1 MFTVAAYALLFGV
14 KYSPKTY
21 ISLLPLTIGVML
33 ACTFDVSASNI
44 FGLMSAF
51 GSALIFV
58 SSNIFFKKIMP
69 TSNSGGAS
77 SVHKLDKIN
86 LLFYSSGIAFLMMIP
101 IWLYCDLT
109 VLLNHWSAGG
119 IVAMNNHANSGG
131 HSLTYYF
138 FANGTVHF
146 AQNIIAFAILATT
159 SPVTYSIAS
168 LIKRIAVICIAI
180 VWFNQKIHPA
190 QGFGICLTFFGL
202 WVYNQAKGD
211 IERGEKQARRVEA
224 TREMMLPSTK
234 AEVRMLTGTATPDM
248 IEERQP
254 LYPLRPTHVHHHSGA
269 HLPPLN
275 IELAHSAFTSKHN
288 NTIISAGMD
297 QPYPYP
303 SPPRSIDSPPPESA
317 DLIHPVGHSNV
328 ADTVDYRTLAN
339 RRTVSNNPEGVPLS
353 GTNYAV

>member
-1 MFTVAAYALLFGV
+1 
-14 KYSPKTY
+14 
-21 ISLLPLTIGVML
+21 ML
-33 ACTFDVSASNI
+33 ACSFDVSASNV

-69 TSNSGGAS
+69 TPGSGGAGP
-77 SVHKLDKIN
+77 VHKLDKIN

-109 VLLNHWSAGG
+109 TLLNQWSAGS
-119 IVAMNNHANSGG
+119 IVAVNKHANSGTR
-131 HSLTYYF
+131 SIAYYF

-202 WVYNQAKGD
+202 WMYNQAKGD
-211 IERGEKQARRVEA
+211 VERGEKQVRRVEA
-224 TREMMLPSTK
+224 TREMILPSTK
-234 AEVRMLTGTATPDM
+234 AEVRMLNGIVTPDV
-248 IEERQP
+248 IEEREP
-254 LYPLRPTHVHHHSGA
+254 LYPLRSTHVHHPGA

-275 IELAHSAFTSKHN
+275 IELAHNAFISKH

-297 QPYPYP
+297 KPYPYP
-303 SPPRSIDSPPPESA
+303 SPPRSIDSPPPEST
-317 DLIHPVGHSNV
+317 DFVHPVGHSNA
-328 ADTVDYRTLAN
+328 ADTMDSRTLAS
-339 RRTVSNNPEGVPLS
+339 RRTISNNLEGVPLS
-353 GTNYAV
+353 DPK

>member
-1 MFTVAAYALLFGV
+1 LFTVAAYALLFGV

-21 ISLLPLTIGVML
+21 VSLLPLTIGVML
-33 ACTFDVSASNI
+33 ACTFDVSASNV

-69 TSNSGGAS
+69 TPGSGGAGP
-77 SVHKLDKIN
+77 VHKLDKIN

-109 VLLNHWSAGG
+109 ALLNRWSAGT
-119 IVAMNNHANSGG
+119 IIAVNKHANSGG
-131 HSLTYYF
+131 HSIAYYF
-138 FANGTVHF
+138 FANGLVHF

-168 LIKRIAVICIAI
+168 LVKRIAVICIAI

-190 QGFGICLTFFGL
+190 QGLGIFLTFFGL
-202 WVYNQAKGD
+202 WMYNQAKGD
-211 IERGEKQARRVEA
+211 VQRGEKQARRVEA
-224 TREMMLPSTK
+224 TRDMVLPSTN
-234 AEVRMLTGTATPDM
+234 AEARMLNGTTTPDV
-248 IEERQP
+248 IEEKQP
-254 LYPLRPTHVHHHSGA
+254 LYPLRPTHGHHHSWA

-275 IELAHSAFTSKHN
+275 IELAHTAFTSKH

-297 QPYPYP
+297 QQYPYP
-303 SPPRSIDSPPPESA
+303 SPPRSIDSPPPEST
-317 DLIHPVGHSNV
+317 DFFHPIGHSNA
-328 ADTVDYRTLAN
+328 ADSRTLAN
-339 RRTVSNNPEGVPLS
+339 RRTVSNNMEGVPLS
-353 GTNYAV
+353 GPM

>member
-1 MFTVAAYALLFGV
+1 MF
-14 KYSPKTY
+14 
-21 ISLLPLTIGVML
+21 
-33 ACTFDVSASNI
+33 ACTFDVSASNA

-69 TSNSGGAS
+69 TPSSGGAGP
-77 SVHKLDKIN
+77 VHKLDKIN

-101 IWLYCDLT
+101 IWLYYDLT
-109 VLLNHWSAGG
+109 ALLNYWSAGS
-119 IVAMNNHANSGG
+119 IVAVSKHANPGARSI
-131 HSLTYYF
+131 TYYF
-138 FANGTVHF
+138 IANGTVHF

-202 WVYNQAKGD
+202 WMYNQAKGD
-211 IERGEKQARRVEA
+211 VERGEKQARRVEA
-224 TREMMLPSTK
+224 TREMVLPSTK
-234 AEVRMLTGTATPDM
+234 AEVRMLNGIATPDT

-275 IELAHSAFTSKHN
+275 IELAHNAFVLKY

-317 DLIHPVGHSNV
+317 DFVHPVGHSNA
-328 ADTVDYRTLAN
+328 ADTLDSRTLAS
-339 RRTVSNNPEGVPLS
+339 RRTVSSNLEGVSPS
-353 GTNYAV
+353 GPN

>member
-1 MFTVAAYALLFGV
+1 
-14 KYSPKTY
+14 
-21 ISLLPLTIGVML
+21 ML
-33 ACTFDVSASNI
+33 ACTFDVSASNV

-69 TSNSGGAS
+69 TPSSGVAAP
-77 SVHKLDKIN
+77 VHKLDKIN

-101 IWLYCDLT
+101 IWLYYDLPA
-109 VLLNHWSAGG
+109 LFNYWSAGN
-119 IVAMNNHANSGG
+119 IIAVNKHASSGG
-131 HSLTYYF
+131 RSLAYYF

-202 WVYNQAKGD
+202 WMYNQAKGD
-211 IERGEKQARRVEA
+211 VERGEKQIRRVEA
-224 TREMMLPSTK
+224 TREMMLPSTE
-234 AEVRMLTGTATPDM
+234 ADARMLNGTATPDT

-254 LYPLRPTHVHHHSGA
+254 LYPLRPTHAHHHFGA

-275 IELAHSAFTSKHN
+275 IQLAHSAFTSKHN
-288 NTIISAGMD
+288 TVISAGMD
-297 QPYPYP
+297 PPYPYP
-303 SPPRSIDSPPPESA
+303 SPPRSIDSPPPDPA
-317 DLIHPVGHSNV
+317 DFVHPVGHSNA
-328 ADTVDYRTLAN
+328 ADTVDSRTLAN
-339 RRTVSNNPEGVPLS
+339 RRTGSNNLEGIPLS
-353 GTNYAV
+353 GLK

>member
-1 MFTVAAYALLFGV
+1 LFTVAAYALLFGV

-33 ACTFDVSASNI
+33 ACTFDVSASNV

-69 TSNSGGAS
+69 TPNSGGAGPA
-77 SVHKLDKIN
+77 HKLDKIN

-101 IWLYCDLT
+101 IWLYYDLT
-109 VLLNHWSAGG
+109 PLLNRWSAGS
-119 IVAMNNHANSGG
+119 IVAVNKHANSGG
-131 HSLTYYF
+131 HSLVYYF

-146 AQNIIAFAILATT
+146 TQNIIAFAILATT

-180 VWFNQKIHPA
+180 VWFTQKMHPA
-190 QGFGICLTFFGL
+190 QGFGICLTFVGL
-202 WVYNQAKGD
+202 WMYNQAKGD
-211 IERGEKQARRVEA
+211 VERGEKQVRRVEA
-224 TREMMLPSTK
+224 TREMILPSTK
-234 AEVRMLTGTATPDM
+234 DEVRMLDETATPGV

-254 LYPLRPTHVHHHSGA
+254 LYPLRPTHLHHLSGV

-275 IELAHSAFTSKHN
+275 IELAHAAFTSKHN
-288 NTIISAGMD
+288 TIISAGID
-297 QPYPYP
+297 QAYPYP
-303 SPPRSIDSPPPESA
+303 SPPRSIDSPPPESTN
-317 DLIHPVGHSNV
+317 LVHPVGHSNA
-328 ADTVDYRTLAN
+328 ADIVDYRTLAN
-339 RRTVSNNPEGVPLS
+339 RRTVSNNLEGVPLL
-353 GTNYAV
+353 GPK

>member
-1 MFTVAAYALLFGV
+1 
-14 KYSPKTY
+14 
-21 ISLLPLTIGVML
+21 ML
-33 ACTFDVSASNI
+33 ACTFDVSASNV

-69 TSNSGGAS
+69 TPSSGSAGP
-77 SVHKLDKIN
+77 VHKLDKIN
-86 LLFYSSGIAFLMMIP
+86 LLFYSSGIAFLVMIP
-101 IWLYCDLT
+101 IWLYYDLSA
-109 VLLNHWSAGG
+109 LLNRWSAGS
-119 IVAMNNHANSGG
+119 IIAVNKHANSGG
-131 HSLTYYF
+131 GSIAYYF

-202 WVYNQAKGD
+202 WMYNQAKGD
-211 IERGEKQARRVEA
+211 VERGEKQVRRVEA
-224 TREMMLPSTK
+224 TREMMLPSTN
-234 AEVRMLTGTATPDM
+234 AEVRILTGTTTPDRV
-248 IEERQP
+248 EEKQS
-254 LYPLRPTHVHHHSGA
+254 LYPFRPTHTHYHAGA

-275 IELAHSAFTSKHN
+275 IELAHNAFTSKH

-317 DLIHPVGHSNV
+317 GFVHPVGHSNA
-328 ADTVDYRTLAN
+328 ADTVDSRTLAN
-339 RRTVSNNPEGVPLS
+339 RRTVSNNLEGAPLF
-353 GTNYAV
+353 GPK

>member
-1 MFTVAAYALLFGV
+1 
-14 KYSPKTY
+14 
-21 ISLLPLTIGVML
+21 ML

-69 TSNSGGAS
+69 TPGSGGVGPA
-77 SVHKLDKIN
+77 HKLDKIN

-101 IWLYCDLT
+101 IWLYYDFTALF
-109 VLLNHWSAGG
+109 NHWSAGG
-119 IVAMNNHANSGG
+119 IVAVNKHANSGTR
-131 HSLTYYF
+131 SLAYYF

-146 AQNIIAFAILATT
+146 AQNIIAFAILSTT

-180 VWFNQKIHPA
+180 VWFNQSIHPA

-202 WVYNQAKGD
+202 WMYNQAKGD
-211 IERGEKQARRVEA
+211 VERGEKQARRVEA

-234 AEVRMLTGTATPDM
+234 AEVRMLNGIATPDI

-254 LYPLRPTHVHHHSGA
+254 LYPLRPTHVHHPGA

-275 IELAHSAFTSKHN
+275 IELAHNAFVSKY
-288 NTIISAGMD
+288 NTIISAGVD

-303 SPPRSIDSPPPESA
+303 SPPRSIDSPPPEST
-317 DLIHPVGHSNV
+317 DFVQPVGHSNA
-328 ADTVDYRTLAN
+328 ADTLDSRTLAS
-339 RRTVSNNPEGVPLS
+339 RRTVTNNIEGVPLS
-353 GTNYAV
+353 GPE